1 MLEVIGKQAKDASRK
16 LAVLGSVRKNEGLR
30 AAAEALL
37 EGEELILAA
46 NLKDIRKAEQ
56 YTDSGKTGQK
66 KKECR

>member
-46 NLKDIRKAEQ
+46 NL
-56 YTDSGKTGQK
+56 
-66 KKECR
+66 

>member
-46 NLKDIRKAEQ
+46 NLKDIRKAE
-56 YTDSGKTGQK
+56 
-66 KKECR
+66 